1 MTLAKDPGFNL
12 WRSGR
17 QISGN
22 DTLSG
27 WATNWLIKAPRT
39 DLRLSGCHR
48 YISLTRLLLCDL
60 ESEPFY
66 GVEVTPSLG
75 VASVHDHPQHSARAQ
90 TVHQE
95 ARSPRALVGAQPLAR
110 QVVHLQVED
119 LRLTAVEPLLAVDL
133 QGLGRLVGH
142 RAVQRGVRVPCN
154 QFTDF
159 ILWLNYTRLRSSGTG
174 LITIF
179 V

>member
-1 MTLAKDPGFNL
+1 MVTTLYPGE
-12 WRSGR
+12 
-17 QISGN
+17 
-22 DTLSG
+22 
-27 WATNWLIKAPRT
+27 PRT
-39 DLRLSGCHR
+39 DSLKLLEPIWDCLDV
-48 YISLTRLLLCDL
+48 IFIIIWLTRLLLCDL

-66 GVEVTPSLG
+66 GVEVTPALG
-75 VASVHDHPQHSARAQ
+75 VAGVHDHPQHSARAQ

-159 ILWLNYTRLRSSGTG
+159 ILWLNSTRLRSSGLDWSTLMCRG
-174 LITIF
+174 YLSSG
-179 V
+179 